1 MIHFNLDDR
10 IQDENVVGSAIS
22 RREGVLMSVV
32 GHALFLALLLFAPS
46 LDLFELSPEELERQ
60 EELAQQ
66 QPDEDNPT
74 MVFVQPRVD
83 MPAEQPP
90 DRAELSDLDR
100 RAQAPEVS
108 LNPTNPLPSMRGNSA
123 ERNEAVLE
131 ERERARGAESPEP
144 PLEQPQPEST
154 EARILP
160 PANEGILLPRE
171 RDRQT
176 PPARGALGDAL
187 RNLERYIQNQTF
199 DNPQGGERDPGAT
212 IQFDTKGVEFGP
224 WLRRFVARVR
234 RNWFIPLSAMTM
246 RGHVV
251 IQFNIWKNGTIT
263 DVNIVQPAALD
274 SFNNAAYNAIVSSSP
289 VDPLPPEY
297 PSEKAFFTV
306 TFYYNERPPL
316 N

>member
-22 RREGVLMSVV
+22 RREGVLMSVI
-32 GHALFLALLLFAPS
+32 GHALVLALLVVAPT
-46 LDLFELSPEELERQ
+46 LDLFELTPDELE
-60 EELAQQ
+60 QQ
-66 QPDEDNPT
+66 QALEQPPEDDNRT
-74 MVFVQPRVD
+74 IVFVQPRVD
-83 MPAEQPP
+83 MPALQPP
-90 DRAELSDLDR
+90 ERAELSDLDR

-108 LNPTNPLPSMRGNSA
+108 LNPENTLPSMRGNSA
-123 ERNEAVLE
+123 ERNEAVE
-131 ERERARGAESPEP
+131 EPERARGAESLEP
-144 PLEQPQPEST
+144 PSPQPQPEST

-160 PANEGILLPRE
+160 PANEGILMPRE
-171 RDRQT
+171 RDR
-176 PPARGALGDAL
+176 PPAPARGALGDAL

-263 DVNIVQPAALD
+263 DVNVVQPAALD

-306 TFYYNERPPL
+306 TFYYNEQPPV